1 MIKVFDETNTFS
13 KKKIKEIKDLSDDF
27 FTLADGIDPQ
37 IVFIV
42 VMNMAAR
49 IAAFY
54 EMDQFEVLKGFALC
68 LDRNI
73 QAIVEKDKEKND

>member
-1 MIKVFDETNTFS
+1 MIKVFDESNTFS
-13 KKKIKEIKDLSDDF
+13 KKKIKEIKDLSEDF

-73 QAIVEKDKEKND
+73 QAIVEEDKEKND

>member
-73 QAIVEKDKEKND
+73 QDIVEEDKEKND

>member
-13 KKKIKEIKDLSDDF
+13 KKKIKEIKDLSEDF

-73 QAIVEKDKEKND
+73 QDIVEEDKEKND

>member
-13 KKKIKEIKDLSDDF
+13 KKKIKEIKDLSEDF